1 VSIQEEIHKAMNDL
15 QKKNS
20 NDLNISKEDM
30 TLLFLTSLLEEE
42 APNVKR

>member
-1 VSIQEEIHKAMNDL
+1 MSIQEEIHKAMNEL

-20 NDLNISKEDM
+20 SELNISKEDM

-42 APNVKR
+42 APNVRK